1 MCGASTYPGGLIIG
15 GPGYIAANIVAEDA
29 GVDKWWK
36 MPDYIQKYHDT
47 YFEEDTS
54 VA

>member
-15 GPGYIAANIVAEDA
+15 GPGYIGARTVCEDLEH
-29 GVDKWWK
+29 
-36 MPDYIQKYHDT
+36 PFPRDYSRTIDNYINT
-47 YFEEDTS
+47 YFPDGLP